1 MDTDADNKTRT
12 ILIEGM
18 TSDACVQKVTAALKR
33 VSGITIEAVRVGEAV
48 IVCTYP
54 AALSGARASIL
65 YAGYRAQPLE
75 YGWGASKSG
84 A

>member
-1 MDTDADNKTRT
+1 MDGDNRTRT

-33 VSGITIEAVRVGEAV
+33 VSGISVEAVRLGEAV

-75 YGWGASKSG
+75 YGWGTTKSG
-84 A
+84 T